1 METIIHFNYC
11 DLNMQIDI
19 HLSDFWNEEKNIP
32 RKKENKKE

>member
-19 HLSDFWNEEKNIP
+19 HLSDFWNEKNIP